1 MKKRLSA
8 LILALTLV
16 LSLAACG
23 GSGSSGSS
31 SGSAGGNSG
40 ASSSGSGDSNGS
52 GSAAA
57 VDGDPI
63 TLTLATCAADDA
75 IDSIVAFKLAD
86 KLSALSGGNITADVY
101 TNAQLGGLS
110 DTIQAVKAGSVDM
123 VFTTVGSLESSAPSL
138 CTISWLYSYESED
151 HCYAVWNSELGQ
163 SVKQDIIDLANLHCP
178 DMYYA
183 SWRALFSTTEMK
195 SIDDLAGKKLRIAE
209 VPLFVNSF
217 TALGA
222 NPVYID
228 MSEIYSALSTGVCDV
243 VEQQLDVYATNKL
256 YEQAPYVFMDNH
268 AFSFAA
274 PIINES
280 RYQSM
285 TDSQKAVF
293 DQACLEACA
302 EAREEYYDIMEG
314 IMNTLE
320 EGGCTFYYVTPEERA
335 EIREKLHDVTLDYIS
350 EYGDQST
357 LDLIESL
364 A

>member
-8 LILALTLV
+8 LILALALV

-23 GSGSSGSS
+23 GGSGASSGS
-31 SGSAGGNSG
+31 GGDSG
-40 ASSSGSGDSNGS
+40 ASSSGSADSGSS
-52 GSAAA
+52 GSADI
-57 VDGDPI
+57 DGDPI

-86 KLSALSGGNITADVY
+86 KLNKLSGGNITADVY

-110 DTIQAVKAGSVDM
+110 DTIQAVKAGSIDM
-123 VFTTVGSLESSAPSL
+123 VFTTIGSLESSAPSL

-151 HCYAVWNSELGQ
+151 HCYATWNSELGQ
-163 SVKQDIIDLANLHCP
+163 KVKQDIIDLANLRCT

-274 PIINES
+274 PIINEA

-293 DQACLEACA
+293 DQACLDACA
-302 EAREEYYDIMEG
+302 EAREEYFEIMEG
-314 IMNTLE
+314 IMTTLE

-335 EIREKLHDVTLDYIS
+335 EIREKLHSVTLDYIS

-357 LDLIESL
+357 LDFIESL

>member
-8 LILALTLV
+8 LILALALI
-16 LSLAACG
+16 LSLAACGG

-31 SGSAGGNSG
+31 SGSSG
-40 ASSSGSGDSNGS
+40 ASSASSDSGASGGADI
-52 GSAAA
+52 
-57 VDGDPI
+57 DGDPI

-75 IDSIVAFKLAD
+75 IDSIVAYKLAD
-86 KLSALSGGNITADVY
+86 KLSELSDGNITADVY

-110 DTIQAVKAGSVDM
+110 DTIQAVKAGSIDM
-123 VFTTVGSLESSAPSL
+123 VFTTIGALESSAPSL
-138 CTISWLYSYESED
+138 CTISWLSSYESED

-163 SVKQDIIDLANLHCP
+163 SVKQDIIDQANLRCP

-243 VEQQLDVYATNKL
+243 EEQQLDVYATNKL

-274 PIINES
+274 DHQPY
-280 RYQSM
+280 RP
-285 TDSQKAVF
+285 
-293 DQACLEACA
+293 
-302 EAREEYYDIMEG
+302 G
-314 IMNTLE
+314 
-320 EGGCTFYYVTPEERA
+320 
-335 EIREKLHDVTLDYIS
+335 
-350 EYGDQST
+350 
-357 LDLIESL
+357 
-364 A
+364 

>member
-8 LILALTLV
+8 LILALALI
-16 LSLAACG
+16 LSLAACGG

-31 SGSAGGNSG
+31 SGSSG
-40 ASSSGSGDSNGS
+40 ASSGSSDSGASGGADI
-52 GSAAA
+52 
-57 VDGDPI
+57 DGAPI

-75 IDSIVAFKLAD
+75 IDSIVAYKLAD
-86 KLSALSGGNITADVY
+86 KLSELSDGNITADVY

-110 DTIQAVKAGSVDM
+110 DTIQAVKAGSIDM
-123 VFTTVGSLESSAPSL
+123 VFTTIGALESSAPSL

-163 SVKQDIIDLANLHCP
+163 SVKQDIIDQANLRCP

-274 PIINES
+274 PVINEA

-285 TDSQKAVF
+285 TDAQKAVF
-293 DQACLEACA
+293 DQACQEACA

-314 IMNTLE
+314 IMTTLE
-320 EGGCTFYYVTPEERA
+320 EGGCAFYHVTAEERA
-335 EIREKLHDVTLDYIS
+335 AIREKLHDVTLDYIS
-350 EYGDQST
+350 EYGGQST